1 MKRGVI
7 RVATC
12 QFAVSSSI
20 KRNGTQIRRQIAR
33 AKRQRADV
41 VHFSECALSGY
52 AGNEIRTWDG
62 FNWDALN
69 AETEAICALAAEKRV
84 WVVLG
89 SAHRLSGRHLP
100 HNCLYVISPK
110 GKIVDRYDKRFC
122 TSGDMKYY
130 TPGHHCPVFV
140 VNGVRCGT
148 LICYDVRFPELY
160 RHYTKLG
167 VQCVF
172 HSFWNARAKK
182 RNIHTTIMRPSLQ
195 CHAATNYLWIS
206 ANNSSAYYQSWPSV
220 FIRPDGTIIASL
232 KQHQPGVMVNRVD
245 MTRQFYDASKPFRE
259 MAMKGA
265 LSNGEP
271 VRDPRSR
278 DRRSM

>member
-1 MKRGVI
+1 
-7 RVATC
+7 
-12 QFAVSSSI
+12 
-20 KRNGTQIRRQIAR
+20 
-33 AKRQRADV
+33 
-41 VHFSECALSGY
+41 
-52 AGNEIRTWDG
+52 
-62 FNWDALN
+62 
-69 AETEAICALAAEKRV
+69 
-84 WVVLG
+84 
-89 SAHRLSGRHLP
+89 
-100 HNCLYVISPK
+100 
-110 GKIVDRYDKRFC
+110 
-122 TSGDMKYY
+122 
-130 TPGHHCPVFV
+130 
-140 VNGVRCGT
+140 
-148 LICYDVRFPELY
+148 
-160 RHYTKLG
+160 
-167 VQCVF
+167 
-172 HSFWNARAKK
+172 
-182 RNIHTTIMRPSLQ
+182 MRPSLQ